1 VFLWGFGGEN
11 NMSLF
16 DIFESGEALEKE
28 HMAERGCKVG
38 HARSHR
44 GNICATPWVQ
54 WKEESGG

>member
-1 VFLWGFGGEN
+1 
-11 NMSLF
+11 MSLF